1 MKAGVLAIEVEP
13 RADGGADFVSDNLYC
28 VLMYARSRMKR
39 RASLSAILEDVIAR
53 AASIE
58 LLCVA
63 CCAWCRHLPIP
74 GERPLYRC
82 AGCTMVREHVRRR
95 VVAATDQPTE
105 TGAQLVL
112 FLALPPVDAVPRAR
126 APRRA
131 PPPAIPQACFG
142 FAA

>member
-1 MKAGVLAIEVEP
+1 MLAIEVEP

-28 VLMYARSRMKR
+28 VLMYARSQRKPR
-39 RASLSAILEDVIAR
+39 PSLAVLMEELVTR
-53 AASIE
+53 AAAIE

-82 AGCTMVREHVRRR
+82 AGCMMVREHVRRR

-105 TGAQLVL
+105 AGAQLVL

-131 PPPAIPQACFG
+131 PAPAILQACFG